1 MPKNS
6 LTTSKRVIRC
16 VKDTVLPLQKPPM
29 KLSGSDKE
37 ITGLPV
43 KKGSKVIISVMNA
56 NRDKQIWGEDAFD
69 WNPERWLN
77 PLPGNGWESKDA
89 RNLFV
94 HVSPSE

>member
-1 MPKNS
+1 M
-6 LTTSKRVIRC
+6 
-16 VKDTVLPLQKPPM
+16 PLQKPK

-56 NRDKQIWGEDAFD
+56 NRDKRIWGEDAFN

-77 PLPGNGWESKDA
+77 PLPATVGKSKMPGIYH
-89 RNLFV
+89 NT
-94 HVSPSE
+94 